1 MGTLFFEILSIAKE
15 HKPKVLFLEN
25 VKNLKNHD
33 NGNTFKVIK
42 NSLESIGYHVYS
54 DILNSATHAN
64 IPQNRE
70 RIFIVAFNKNKVKN
84 YEKFTFPKPIKL
96 TKKIKEIILKE
107 KQMII
112 FTTRQRKTNFMPS

>member
-1 MGTLFFEILSIAKE
+1 MAVSLVKLFRSLVIKKGFDDARGTLFFEILSIAKE

-54 DILNSATHAN
+54 DVLNSATHAN

-70 RIFIVAFNKNKVKN
+70 RIFIVAFN
-84 YEKFTFPKPIKL
+84 
-96 TKKIKEIILKE
+96 
-107 KQMII
+107 
-112 FTTRQRKTNFMPS
+112 